1 MLKFNKIRHC
11 RSIFTSAKL
20 TRPIGNVGQSGDV
33 NIFDLFHTKKL
44 QKERAAKR

>member
-1 MLKFNKIRHC
+1 MLIINKFKQC
-11 RSIFTSAKL
+11 RSLFTSAKL

-33 NIFDLFHTKKL
+33 NIFDLFHTKRL